1 MSASSYFEFAFTFG
15 WLSLSCRRSAA
26 SVAELASAEAK
37 PQRPD
42 EASQVPEP
50 APPASSSAEGHNP
63 ASLPTHTIYVVRRW
77 PGRPDREGAYEG
89 AAAAVWSQLV
99 RLMPNQRLVG
109 SGVLVKKAVDWREAQ
124 EHWETKRH
132 LRAEDSPAVVPRRDH
147 RQLA

>member
-1 MSASSYFEFAFTFG
+1 MSTSSYFEFAFTFG

-26 SVAELASAEAK
+26 SVAELASAEAE
-37 PQRPD
+37 PQRPN

-50 APPASSSAEGHNP
+50 VPPASASTERHDP
-63 ASLPTHTIYVVRRW
+63 ASLPTDTIYVVRRW

-89 AAAAVWSQLV
+89 TTAAVWSQLV
-99 RLMPNQRLVG
+99 RLMQNQRLAG
-109 SGVLVKKAVDWREAQ
+109 SGVLVKKAEDWREAQ
-124 EHWETKRH
+124 ELWEAKRH